1 MLFTWEFHDL
11 SATGICLE
19 KNEKRSG
26 LMTVNHCLPGVSG
39 GADAPSD
46 AQSLLRHDRHEPG
59 VAKQCTCSTHDCYA
73 WLMCS
78 KTNVGP
84 MPALTWTFS
93 MEHEHA
99 A

>member
-1 MLFTWEFHDL
+1 MLFTCEFHDL
-11 SATGICLE
+11 SAAICV
-19 KNEKRSG
+19 KSRFG

-59 VAKQCTCSTHDCYA
+59 AAKQAKQCTCSTNDRYA

-78 KTNVGP
+78 KTNCGTHV
-84 MPALTWTFS
+84 S
-93 MEHEHA
+93 DHVNMEHEHA

>member
-1 MLFTWEFHDL
+1 MLMMPFQPEFVW
-11 SATGICLE
+11 
-19 KNEKRSG
+19 KKYG

-59 VAKQCTCSTHDCYA
+59 AKHSTHDCYA
-73 WLMCS
+73 WQMCS

-84 MPALTWTFS
+84 TSELT
-93 MEHEHA
+93 
-99 A
+99 